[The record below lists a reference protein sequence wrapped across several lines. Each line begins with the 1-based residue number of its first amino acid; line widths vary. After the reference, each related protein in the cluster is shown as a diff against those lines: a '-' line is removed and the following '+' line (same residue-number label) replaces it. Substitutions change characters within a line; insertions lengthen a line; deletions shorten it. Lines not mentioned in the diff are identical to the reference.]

1 MSAATEK
8 VVKIAAEL
16 YKCRDV
22 LVRVHG
28 VAEYRRQIADPVG
41 HLRAISEA
49 RGEDILQ
56 TALHLAEEAPRDTT
70 RGWIFAAAVES
81 VEPLEVSA

>member
-49 RGEDILQ
+49 RGEDIPPDCV
-56 TALHLAEEAPRDTT
+56 APR
-70 RGWIFAAAVES
+70 RGSTARYHPRLDFRS
-81 VEPLEVSA
+81 SR